1 MFIRGIIKQMRALLL
16 IMSSILRL
24 RWVLFYNNP
33 PVGLILFPILWKQ
46 FLIKGSKAA
55 STLLYFYLLIQD
67 AGIYLSSALCCHF
80 FDWVF
85 ESGNRK
91 KPYTAAGS
99 AFGSKVPFFFF
110 THIWE
115 AQHSWT
121 HWFIQLHCFRV
132 TDGTVNP
139 SIHSSM
145 MGYSSP

>member
-33 PVGLILFPILWKQ
+33 PVGLILWKQ
-46 FLIKGSKAA
+46 FLIKGSKAG

-110 THIWE
+110 HTHMGSTTQLDTLIYSTSLFQGHRE
-115 AQHSWT
+115 SDGQSQHS
-121 HWFIQLHCFRV
+121 
-132 TDGTVNP
+132 
-139 SIHSSM
+139 
-145 MGYSSP
+145 